1 MPSIEEI
8 IAGRILFI
16 GAHCD
21 DIEIGC
27 GGTAAK
33 FAVNGFPIAF
43 ATATPRCDGG
53 AISEIRKGE
62 ATKAAVLLGLSV
74 DNGNLFFGNLPDG
87 GLHQDTTGLREW
99 LKLVS
104 AQFRPD
110 TVFVHRED
118 EHSDHKAIWQVAT
131 GVFQQK
137 NVFLYPIPRP
147 APDAPFTGNCVV
159 SISDY
164 IEKKAAMC
172 ECHAS
177 QHQRPIYVSRDSVLT
192 NAHACYLRWLGGSA
206 VNEKGYA
213 EEFQLRAWR
222 QCVEGVGSESGA
234 SDLQAVRYDLQLVRE
249 SDGTLRWED

>member
-1 MPSIEEI
+1 MASIEEI

-33 FAVNGFPIAF
+33 FKANGFPVAF
-43 ATATPRCDGG
+43 ATATPRCDGD
-53 AISEIRKGE
+53 AICETRKNE
-62 ATKAAVLLGLSV
+62 ATKAAALLDLSV
-74 DNGNLFFGNLPDG
+74 DKGNLFFGNLPDG
-87 GLHQDTTGLREW
+87 GLHQDTTKVREW
-99 LKLVS
+99 LKSVS
-104 AQFRPD
+104 TQFQPN

-118 EHSDHKAIWQVAT
+118 EHSDHKAIFQIAT

-147 APDAPFTGNCVV
+147 APDIPFTGNCVIH
-159 SISDY
+159 ISDF
-164 IEKKAAMC
+164 IEMKVAMC

-177 QHQRPIYVSRDSVLT
+177 QRQRPIYVSRDSVLT
-192 NAHACYLRWLGGSA
+192 NAHACYLRWLGGPA

-222 QCVEGVGSESGA
+222 QCVESVEPESSA
-234 SDLQAVRYDLQLVRE
+234 PDSLAVRYDLQLVRE
-249 SDGTLRWED
+249 PDGTLRWED